1 VSLPADQFRALFPAL
16 RTLAWLDT
24 PACCPLAE
32 PVRACLQ
39 NLLASWS
46 DGIADLDEWDGAAPR
61 ACARFASWL
70 NVAPASVAAVGS
82 FAEGAAAIAAGL
94 PPGRIIVGDNE
105 FRSNL
110 LPWLAMDQQRN
121 PVTRV
126 AARDGVLHSQD
137 LAAAISDDTVLVAVS
152 EVLSSDGA
160 RQDLPLLRQACDAT
174 GARLLVDAT
183 QSLGVLRP
191 FTAADYLIAHGYK
204 WLLCPRGAGFLVAKP
219 ARYTE
224 LRPPLPSWKTGI
236 QQSYFGG
243 SYELAADAGRVN
255 TSPAWLP
262 WLAAEES
269 LTLLRGLHQPDVE
282 RHCLRLARTARA
294 GAEDLGYSIV
304 TPAPPGDS
312 HILTVRI
319 KDPVRASDALTA
331 YAVRAKLLPGRV
343 RVGFHYFNDDSDVSR
358 FLLALRTAR

>member
-1 VSLPADQFRALFPAL
+1 MVYISGQVGLDRDGNLAGDSLEEQTRAVF
-16 RTLAWLDT
+16 
-24 PACCPLAE
+24 E
-32 PVRACLQ
+32 NIEV
-39 NLLASWS
+39 LLASANAHPPQLVNLRS
-46 DGIADLDEWDGAAPR
+46 FVVGPCDLTGYR
-61 ACARFASWL
+61 R
-70 NVAPASVAAVGS
+70 V
-82 FAEGAAAIAAGL
+82 
-94 PPGRIIVGDNE
+94 RDNE

-126 AARDGVLHSQD
+126 ATRNGVLHSQD
-137 LAAAISDDTVLVAVS
+137 VAAAVTDDTVLVAVS

-174 GARLLVDAT
+174 GARLLIDAT

-204 WLLCPRGAGFLVAKP
+204 RLLCPRGAGFLVAKP

-236 QQSYFGG
+236 QQSHFGW

-282 RHCLRLARTARA
+282 RHCLRQARPGPHRPRSPRDVHRRSPCIAPSMGPGRN
-294 GAEDLGYSIV
+294 GQVDVLRPVPEDHQPGEPGST
-304 TPAPPGDS
+304 TPAAPRFPPG
-312 HILTVRI
+312 
-319 KDPVRASDALTA
+319 
-331 YAVRAKLLPGRV
+331 
-343 RVGFHYFNDDSDVSR
+343 
-358 FLLALRTAR
+358 